1 MGHSDVCSLHSMSV
15 DLILDRTIVSD
26 SGVKRLSIVSHK
38 LIHSI
43 FLSHGSVH
51 LLDILMAG

>member
-1 MGHSDVCSLHSMSV
+1 MGHSDVGSLHSVSV

-26 SGVKRLSIVSHK
+26 SSVKRLSIMSYE